1 MKVAVIGAGLSGLTF
16 AAAMNKLAP
25 GVEIGLYERDESS
38 TSRPQGYA
46 IGLRNGFGLQALA
59 GLGLR
64 EPAIGKDAYK
74 VTDFAILDQQGN
86 RLLSLPSGE
95 HGPNTT
101 YRIQRVHL
109 KKVLLEAIGDT
120 PINYGMRCTR
130 VEQNAATATAKFEDG
145 RQVEA
150 DYLISCDGAGSSV
163 RQQLIGDQKLHL
175 GLNSIHFESR
185 LDVQHPFLEGGYF
198 LMLGNNGCSF
208 FCYRQSGGVYWS
220 YVLHAGS
227 EGETANL
234 PWSDLLERVH
244 HDTADWHELVPRI
257 VAAAVPETVGVRGY
271 YDKEPI
277 SKVRVGRI
285 WMIGDAAHPMC
296 PFQGQG
302 ANMAIMD
309 AVRLGTYFSGDIDD
323 VAKAAALEADVVKR
337 GRQHV
342 RESRANA
349 KRFHLTSSW
358 GQAQRNF
365 AFHVGDFFIGMF
377 SKHD

>member
-1 MKVAVIGAGLSGLTF
+1 MRVAIIGAGLSGLTF
-16 AAAMNKLAP
+16 AAAMNKMAP
-25 GVEIGLYERDESS
+25 SAEITLYERDASS

-64 EPAIGKDAYK
+64 EPVVGQDAYK

-101 YRIQRVHL
+101 YRIQRLLL
-109 KKVLLEAIGDT
+109 KKVLLDALGDSQ
-120 PINYGMRCTR
+120 INYGTRCTGFD
-130 VEQNAATATAKFEDG
+130 QNAATATATFEDG
-145 RQVEA
+145 SKVEA
-150 DYLISCDGAGSSV
+150 DYVVACDGAGSAI
-163 RQQLIGDQKLHL
+163 RQQFVGDQKHYL

-185 LDVQHPFLEGGYF
+185 LEVQHPFLEGGYF
-198 LMLGNNGCSF
+198 LMLGDNGCSF
-208 FCYRQSGGVYWS
+208 FCYRQPGGVYWS

-227 EGETANL
+227 ETETADL
-234 PWSDLLERVH
+234 PLPDLLKRVRQ
-244 HDTADWHELVPRI
+244 DTANWHELVPTI
-257 VAAAVPETVGVRGY
+257 VAAAVPESVGVRGY
-271 YDKEPI
+271 YDKDPI
-277 SKVRVGRI
+277 TKIREGRI

-309 AVRLGTYFSGDIDD
+309 AVRLAGYFGGDVDN
-323 VAKAAALEADVVKR
+323 AGKAAAVEADIVKR

-342 RESRANA
+342 LESRANA
-349 KRFHLTSSW
+349 KRFHLTGSW
-358 GQAQRNF
+358 GQTQRNF

-377 SKHD
+377 SKRD